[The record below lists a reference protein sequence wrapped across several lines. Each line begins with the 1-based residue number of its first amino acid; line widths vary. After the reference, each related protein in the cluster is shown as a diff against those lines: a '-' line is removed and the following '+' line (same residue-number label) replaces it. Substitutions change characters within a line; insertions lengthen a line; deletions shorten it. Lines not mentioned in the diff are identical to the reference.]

1 MSPLRGLCVVFK
13 ERSSDILVENYR
25 LPIEYN
31 TKFGLR
37 IDKPEID
44 RINFNLGI
52 GIKLFDI

>member
-1 MSPLRGLCVVFK
+1 MTEDTILGLTYK
-13 ERSSDILVENYR
+13 LSKILD
-25 LPIEYN
+25 IEYN

-52 GIKLFDI
+52 AIKLFEI